1 MYAGVYFLG
10 YCFGI
15 ISSVMSVSCAKTFP
29 LNNNMPA
36 ISILHIFSN
45 SPRLM
50 SDNMYYIDVFAKGK
64 LIFYFL

>member
-15 ISSVMSVSCAKTFP
+15 ISSVMSVSCAKTFQ

-36 ISILHIFSN
+36 ISSANNFFFFIFF
-45 SPRLM
+45 PTLL
-50 SDNMYYIDVFAKGK
+50 V
-64 LIFYFL
+64 